1 MVNFRALIAGHLVVV
16 AAIADPLGL
25 RAQSP
30 SMHEPMDS
38 VVVVFERWA
47 DTYGGWLVQAFDS
60 IPAPRYSYRPTS
72 RQQSIGYVAQP
83 LEDANYELCERFAH
97 LRHSRTAKDSLA
109 DTVKALWPKDT
120 LVSRLEAS
128 LRFCDSTLER
138 AGPLR
143 SPVLADNLV
152 AFVTDLAE
160 HYSQISAYMRL
171 LGMIPPSGLPP
182 KKRTAINLSPSE
194 LRPYQGAYQLEPRLE
209 LKVTMRGD
217 TLFVRSS
224 LRGVAV
230 HLWPER
236 SNYFFVTTVDAQ
248 ITFTRDTGGEVS
260 GLILHQYGRD
270 RFAKRIGS

>member
-1 MVNFRALIAGHLVVV
+1 MINVRTLIGRHVVV
-16 AAIADPLGL
+16 IAAIAAPLGL
-25 RAQSP
+25 SAQSP
-30 SMHEPMDS
+30 TVHEPRDS

-47 DTYGGWLVQAFDS
+47 DIYGGWLVQAFDS
-60 IPAPRYSYRPTS
+60 IPAARYSYRPTP
-72 RQQSIGYVAQP
+72 RQQSIGYIAQH
-83 LEDANYELCERFAH
+83 LEDANYDLCERFAH

-120 LVSRLEAS
+120 LATRLEAS
-128 LRFCDSTLER
+128 LQFCDSALER

-143 SPVLADNLV
+143 SPVLADDLV

-171 LGMIPPSGLPP
+171 LDMVPPSALPP
-182 KKRTAINLSPSE
+182 RKRTAIELSASE
-194 LRPYQGAYQLEPRLE
+194 LRPYLGTYQVAPGLE

-217 TLFVRSS
+217 TLFAQSS
-224 LRGVAV
+224 LGGGPV

-236 SNYFFVTTVDAQ
+236 TNYFFVSTVDAQ
-248 ITFTRDTGGEVS
+248 LTFTRDATDKVS

-270 RFAKRIGS
+270 RFAKRIE